1 MHNACGY
8 CSDRNF
14 ANHFSFY
21 VEKLVG
27 LVRRAD
33 ALFVCVVSFYNCI
46 HSSQGTQKQVTD
58 KCHYYQV
65 ECLMVEDS
73 EALST
78 AIGKHNRKSVAILN
92 AGFAKKLKEK
102 LGVGEEN
109 GETK

>member
-1 MHNACGY
+1 MLLNRDAANLPGLMVRAGALASGSQVLPAVRQKQAVLVLLA
-8 CSDRNF
+8 SD
-14 ANHFSFY
+14 
-21 VEKLVG
+21 
-27 LVRRAD
+27 
-33 ALFVCVVSFYNCI
+33 
-46 HSSQGTQKQVTD
+46 SSQGTQKQVTD

-102 LGVGEEN
+102 LGVREEN

>member
-1 MHNACGY
+1 MLLNRDAANLLGLMVRAGALVSGSQVLPAVRQKQAVLVLLA
-8 CSDRNF
+8 SD
-14 ANHFSFY
+14 
-21 VEKLVG
+21 
-27 LVRRAD
+27 
-33 ALFVCVVSFYNCI
+33 
-46 HSSQGTQKQVTD
+46 SSQGTQKQVTD

-73 EALST
+73 QALST

-102 LGVGEEN
+102 LGVGEEY